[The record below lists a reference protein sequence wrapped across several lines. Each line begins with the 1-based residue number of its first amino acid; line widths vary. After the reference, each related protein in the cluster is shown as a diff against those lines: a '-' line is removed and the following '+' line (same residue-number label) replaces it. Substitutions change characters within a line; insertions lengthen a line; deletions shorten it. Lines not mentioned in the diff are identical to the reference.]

1 MLTFMEEELQIN
13 WPHLTTA
20 PCGAAIHHRYCC
32 SSTLLPITTASLPP
46 PFITTTASSPPSIM
60 ARLLRPE
67 SFSLLSR
74 QVLAEYSRF
83 FRLVAQ
89 SSRLYLT
96 NQRCCTYTPVVRG
109 CHVLFVFLG
118 ATLLETYVGYTTIL
132 LYWTI
137 LAHGSICLDQ
147 SSYYVSG
154 TSITRLFGI
163 FLHNFHIAHANL
175 ILHSSQYSTIHK
187 KPQTPNSP
195 RTTASFPT
203 ITNPSWSYL
212 PFRDSHPQKPDCLLA
227 SIQLAS
233 LCSQE
238 RE

>member
-89 SSRLYLT
+89 SSQLYVT
-96 NQRCCTYTPVVRG
+96 NQRCCIYTPVVQDVT
-109 CHVLFVFLG
+109 CCVFVYLA
-118 ATLLETYVGYTTIL
+118 ATPLETYVGYTTIL
-132 LYWTI
+132 LCWTI
-137 LAHGSICLDQ
+137 LAHGTISLIRVRILFPALHLQDSLVY
-147 SSYYVSG
+147 SS
-154 TSITRLFGI
+154 
-163 FLHNFHIAHANL
+163 
-175 ILHSSQYSTIHK
+175 
-187 KPQTPNSP
+187 
-195 RTTASFPT
+195 TAST
-203 ITNPSWSYL
+203 
-212 PFRDSHPQKPDCLLA
+212 
-227 SIQLAS
+227 
-233 LCSQE
+233 
-238 RE
+238 